1 MKIETPETSNGRP
14 VSGLA
19 GGGFRLE
26 IQGLRAV
33 AVLLVAIYH
42 IWPTSIPGGYIGVD
56 VFFVISGYLI
66 TGLLLREL
74 ERDGRVSMLGFY
86 GRRIR
91 RLLPAATVTLL
102 GVVVGSLFLM
112 PEAYWRDTAVEVIA
126 SALYVQNWWL
136 AFQAVDYLG
145 AETAASPVQHFWSLS
160 VEEQY
165 YLVWPWLLAASSMA
179 ARYLSTG
186 RLRVFSG
193 LLVLVGG
200 ASLSHSIWLTYVE
213 PDFAYFATT
222 TRVWELALG
231 GGVAVL
237 MRSLTPSAPLGRGL
251 RVLGVGMILAAA
263 FLFSYETQFPG
274 YTALLPTVGT
284 ALVIIAGADSRAYGL
299 YPTLASKPS
308 QFIGGIS
315 YSLYL
320 WHWPVIVFY
329 GYQFG
334 DATPGLLHGI
344 ALLLI
349 AIVLAY
355 ASKALVEDRFIKR
368 REAGGPWRP
377 YALGAACVA
386 MCGIAAAGQL
396 LVVDLRSAAAGAKV
410 AAGEPAPGARV
421 MGHDFEHHFVP
432 SLASVRKDSP
442 EVDERCHGTLKSD
455 SPDFTCVFGPDDAE
469 YTLAVL
475 GDSHAWHWVP
485 TLLEL
490 AEPLN
495 MKVTLLTKSA
505 CPFTTATLARK
516 AGDYIECRT
525 WNERVL
531 SHLVSTRPDLVFTSA
546 SSGIAAR
553 REKGESSA
561 EVIAEG
567 FGELWSTLAKESI
580 GVMAMRDTP
589 RFRGDKRDAVACL
602 SDENNRPADCVVER
616 ERAVQDE
623 SKDAIAM
630 AALTDPRVTYVDLTD
645 HICNRVACEPVV
657 GGVLVWRDRHHLT
670 ATFAKTLAPALEPK
684 LRDALK
690 QDKQQVARDY

>member
-1 MKIETPETSNGRP
+1 MKNKTPEASNGRP

-19 GGGFRLE
+19 GAGFRLE

-42 IWPTSIPGGYIGVD
+42 IWPTSIPGGYVGVD

-66 TGLLLREL
+66 TGLLLREI
-74 ERDGRVSMLGFY
+74 EREGRVSMLRFY

-112 PEAYWRDTAVEVIA
+112 PEAYWRDTAIEVIA

-145 AETAASPVQHFWSLS
+145 AEVAASPVQHFWSLS

-165 YLVWPWLLAASSMA
+165 YLVWPWLLVAASMA
-179 ARYLSTG
+179 ARYLSSG
-186 RLRVFSG
+186 RLRMFSC

-200 ASLSHSIWLTYVE
+200 ASLAHSIWLTYAE

-237 MRSLTPSAPLGRGL
+237 MKSWAPNATLGRGL

-274 YTALLPTVGT
+274 YTALLPTLGT
-284 ALVIIAGADSRAYGL
+284 ALVIIAGADSRTYGL
-299 YPTLASKPS
+299 YPTLASRPS
-308 QFIGGIS
+308 QFIGAIS

-334 DATPGLLHGI
+334 DATPGWMHGV
-344 ALLLI
+344 ALLAI
-349 AIVLAY
+349 AILLAY
-355 ASKALVEDRFIKR
+355 ASKKLVEDRFIKR

-377 YALGAACVA
+377 YVLGVACIAV
-386 MCGIAAAGQL
+386 CSIAAAGQL
-396 LVVDLRSAAAGAKV
+396 LAVDVRSTGAAARV
-410 AAGEPAPGARV
+410 TAGEPAPGARV
-421 MGHDFEHHFVP
+421 MANDFEHHFVP
-432 SLASVRKDSP
+432 SLATVRKDVP
-442 EVDERCHGTLKSD
+442 EVDGRCHGSLKAD
-455 SPDFTCVFGPDDAE
+455 TPDFTCTFGPDNAE
-469 YTLAVL
+469 YMVVVL

-485 TLLEL
+485 ALLEL
-490 AEPLN
+490 TEPLS

-516 AGDYIECRT
+516 AGDYTECRI

-531 SHLVSTRPDLVFTSA
+531 AHLLSARPDLVFTSA

-561 EVIAEG
+561 EVIAAG
-567 FGELWSTLAKESI
+567 FGELWNTLAKENI
-580 GVMAMRDTP
+580 GVVAMRDTP
-589 RFRGDKRDAVACL
+589 RFRGEKRDAIACL

-616 ERAVQDE
+616 ERAVEDE
-623 SKDAIAM
+623 SKDPISL
-630 AALTDPRVTYVDLTD
+630 AAQADPRVTYVDLTD
-645 HICNRVACEPVV
+645 RMCNRVACEPVV

-670 ATFAKTLAPALEPK
+670 ATFAKTLAPALEPT
-684 LRDALK
+684 LSVALK
-690 QDKQQVARDY
+690 QRKQQVVSDY